1 MQRADSLKKTLML
14 GKTEGSD
21 RGWDVWMAS
30 LTQWTHV
37 WTNSG
42 RQGSLVCCSPWVT
55 KSWTWLSDWMTNGV
69 CVGVR
74 VGGLRFT
81 HPRLDTERGWRGQSS
96 SLQMISGWMLFHHHF
111 VFHSV
116 CLLFTWLRAW
126 ESGKHDRDIWK
137 EKEFSD
143 IGVKEMWKETRD
155 PIAHGQIQATL
166 LTTQWPWLISSDTNL
181 PFLWLFPQCPSI
193 FPTTSFSG
201 PESFPEM
208 LCLRL
213 AIFREPCTHT
223 HYLKYAFDVQKS
235 LNKENWHPKCVVNN
249 LFIYYLLK
257 NMHDIFWKS
266 WNMRAL
272 VYEAIKPHLE
282 GKGSLQGP
290 YVSGMC
296 YIWKQSTLGQCFRFQ
311 WA

>member
-42 RQGSLVCCSPWVT
+42 RQGSMVCCSPWVT

-137 EKEFSD
+137 EKRVLRYR
-143 IGVKEMWKETRD
+143 GQRD
-155 PIAHGQIQATL
+155 VEGNQGPHSTW
-166 LTTQWPWLISSDTNL
+166 TD
-181 PFLWLFPQCPSI
+181 PSHTAYHSVAMTHQLRHK
-193 FPTTSFSG
+193 PSFSVAL
-201 PESFPEM
+201 PSMPLNLSHHVLFWPRVFPWNAVPSA
-208 LCLRL
+208 CN
-213 AIFREPCTHT
+213 FQGNVHT
-223 HYLKYAFDVQKS
+223 HPLFKI
-235 LNKENWHPKCVVNN
+235 CVWCTKVT
-249 LFIYYLLK
+249 K
-257 NMHDIFWKS
+257 
-266 WNMRAL
+266 
-272 VYEAIKPHLE
+272 
-282 GKGSLQGP
+282 
-290 YVSGMC
+290 
-296 YIWKQSTLGQCFRFQ
+296 
-311 WA
+311 